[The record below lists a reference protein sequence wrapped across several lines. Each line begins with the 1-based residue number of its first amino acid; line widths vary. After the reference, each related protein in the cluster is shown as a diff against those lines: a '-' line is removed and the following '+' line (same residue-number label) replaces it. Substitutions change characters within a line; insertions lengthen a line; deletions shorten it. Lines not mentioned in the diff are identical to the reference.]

1 MIKNIFL
8 PEFFK
13 DKRVYSQIILGFDL
27 QDNNVNCVKVFSGRT
42 ENRIE
47 AVTSE
52 QILTNNKKEH
62 SNQAAISIKK
72 IVQTIGRFDQVYI
85 SVPAAKVIFNEIEIP
100 FLDIDK
106 IRMILNYEIES
117 MLPFSIKDSV
127 IDFIVTKQF
136 IENKKSQIL
145 VAAIRNEDVK
155 EVLDIYKSAGIEPE
169 KITIDLF
176 AIYNL
181 YQQIPEYRSIK
192 NSSTIIDIGSSSTR
206 IALLQDGQLKLTRT
220 FNQGINTIS
229 QNIANE
235 TNQKIENIKEKIKN
249 FGFSPTDNPEYNKI
263 LQKYAFS
270 FFQDIQFTLNSFI
283 LKLNIDKAIS
293 KILFTGSYSKLKDLN
308 IFCKNLLQIPC
319 ETFNTEKIFSNS
331 HLINKTKKNI
341 PDWNQYMVA
350 LGTSIPC
357 IKTLYFNLRRKQFEP
372 QLTNIL
378 TKQLKTA
385 IIIIIFTISFL
396 IINGLMQIRKL
407 SNQIKEIEK
416 TETSKLLKTL
426 PQDFKLPKNLGFK
439 ALITKADRLISEKL
453 EMWGPFEKQ
462 QIEPLLILQELSNI
476 IDKKRFD
483 VTIYSLTIT
492 EEDEIAKVELEG
504 FYQSKTGSYHYQYFA
519 ELENRFEK
527 SKILELWDP
536 QEEIK
541 TETDGDKGIIFSAK
555 LKLKE

>member
-13 DKRVYSQIILGFDL
+13 NKRVYSQTILGFNL
-27 QDNNVNCVKVFSGRT
+27 QENNVNCVKIISGRT
-42 ENRIE
+42 ENKIE
-47 AVTSE
+47 TVVSE
-52 QILTNNKKEH
+52 PIIINNNKEY
-62 SNQAAISIKK
+62 STQAANSIKK
-72 IVQTIGRFDQVYI
+72 ITKTIGRFDQVYI
-85 SVPAAKVIFNEIEIP
+85 SVPAAKVIFNEIEVP

-117 MLPFSIKDSV
+117 MLPFSIENSI
-127 IDFIVTKQF
+127 IDFIITKQF
-136 IENKKSQIL
+136 IENKKSQVL
-145 VAAIRNEDVK
+145 VAAIRNEDIK
-155 EVLDIYKSAGIEPE
+155 NVLDIYKLAGIEPE

-181 YQQIPEYRSIK
+181 YQQIPEYHNIK

-206 IALLQDGQLKLTRT
+206 IGLLQNGQLKLTRT
-220 FNQGINTIS
+220 LNQGINTIS

-235 TNQKIENIKEKIKN
+235 INQKANDIKEKIKK
-249 FGFSPTDNPEYNKI
+249 FGFSPTDNQEYDKI

-308 IFCKNLLQIPC
+308 VFCKNLLQIPC
-319 ETFNTEKIFSNS
+319 ESFNTEKIFSNS
-331 HLINKTKKNI
+331 HIINKTQQNI
-341 PDWNQYMVA
+341 TDWNQYMVA
-350 LGTSIPC
+350 LGTSLPC
-357 IKTLYFNLRRKQFEP
+357 LETLYFNLRRKQFEP
-372 QLTNIL
+372 KLTNIL
-378 TKQLKTA
+378 KKQLKTA
-385 IIIIIFTISFL
+385 FIIIGLSVSFL
-396 IINGLMQIRKL
+396 IINGLIQIRKL

-416 TETSKLLKTL
+416 TETAKLLKI
-426 PQDFKLPKNLGFK
+426 LPKNLNLPKNMAFK
-439 ALITKADRLISEKL
+439 TLINKADRLISEKL

-476 IDKKRFD
+476 VDKKRFD

-492 EEDEIAKVELEG
+492 EEDEIAKIELEG
-504 FYQSKTGSYHYQYFA
+504 FFRSKTGNSHYQYFP
-519 ELENRFEK
+519 ELEKRFEK

-536 QEEIK
+536 RGEIYSKPEE
-541 TETDGDKGIIFSAK
+541 DKGIIFSAK